1 MAEDAEA
8 QPDGL
13 ACPHC
18 GQPLAPPESPA
29 SAILCRHC
37 GEEVSL
43 IAGDEPAEEP
53 PEDQDDELSGMRI
66 RQLVVMRRS
75 AVRARSYCLIAV
87 ITCVVGVVQFAI
99 NAIYGWRARGAEALL
114 AWLQAAL
121 ALVCVS
127 GAIFFSRKLL
137 TYHRELQKRPLDEPD
152 TPPDFT
158 TLSDGSQHWQ
168 ALERMQ
174 DDKPN
179 DDPTAT

>member
-8 QPDGL
+8 QPDDL

-18 GQPLAPPESPA
+18 GQPFAPPDHPVSTV
-29 SAILCRHC
+29 LCPNC
-37 GEEVSL
+37 GGEVSL
-43 IAGDEPAEEP
+43 HDEDEGEQKAAPNR
-53 PEDQDDELSGMRI
+53 DDELSGIRI

-87 ITCVVGVVQFAI
+87 ITCVVGVVQLAI
-99 NAIYGWRARGAEALL
+99 NAIYGWRARGAGAFL

-127 GAIFFSRKLL
+127 GAVFFSRKLL
-137 TYHRELQKRPLDEPD
+137 TYHRELQKRPLDELD